1 MNVRRATTED
11 IPLIRSMADVSFRD
25 TYRDILSPEQMEY
38 MLDWMYS
45 EASLERQMGPD
56 GHVYFIAETD
66 EGEPFAYLSVQPL
79 GLQEDGTHLFEFQKL
94 YINSAW
100 RGKGYGKK
108 LFDFVFHFV
117 KEEAGG
123 GPCRVEFHVNR
134 YNTRAVEMYKH
145 IGMTLIREGDFPI
158 GHGYYMNDYLMG
170 TTL

>member
-56 GHVYFIAETD
+56 GHVYFIAQTD

-79 GLQEDGTHLFEFQKL
+79 GLQEDGANLFEFQKL

-100 RGKGYGKK
+100 RGKGFGKK
-108 LFDFVFHFV
+108 LFDYVFHFV

-158 GHGYYMNDYLMG
+158 GNGYYMNDYIMG

>member
-1 MNVRRATTED
+1 MTVRRATAED

-56 GHVYFIAETD
+56 GHVYFIAQTD

-79 GLQEDGTHLFEFQKL
+79 GLQEDGANLFEFQKL

-100 RGKGYGKK
+100 RGKGFGKK
-108 LFDFVFHFV
+108 LFDYVFHFV

-158 GHGYYMNDYLMG
+158 GNGYYMNDYIMG